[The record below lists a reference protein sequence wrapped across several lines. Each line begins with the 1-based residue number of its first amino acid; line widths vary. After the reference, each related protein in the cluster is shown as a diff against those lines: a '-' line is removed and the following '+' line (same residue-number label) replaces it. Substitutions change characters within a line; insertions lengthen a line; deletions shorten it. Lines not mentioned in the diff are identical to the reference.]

1 MNETELLELW
11 QSSEADA
18 PVAFTG
24 RELAHHAPKHRA
36 EGARLPPASSE
47 GATYLAAALEAHRSA
62 SLRRLRL
69 VEFVAAGRALERLR
83 DLMGWSKQKSSWLP
97 VLGLAG
103 VAVSLVAVVMG
114 VWLQTS
120 RPPVLPPPPAPA
132 ALPVAEFVE
141 ECLSSASAASTDPQW
156 AQAEL
161 NCRRA
166 LALEPSNAEVAA
178 KAARIPVMRGCAN
191 RYAAAV
197 DDIERGALEHAFA
210 TLETIDRTCEAY
222 LFKAMSLA
230 AQHVGAVTRG
240 LAEDCQRAV
249 TDGAWPRAMQRCE
262 AWARLACQ
270 SPRHD
275 LLYPPAGL
283 TLGLSGPLTDWRPN
297 DRVYVDFLKARSVVL
312 PDAEMWQCPQLPLFQ
327 PRFYGPPP
335 DPADEAIRE
344 LKKRY
349 SEPAFGLALASYF
362 KGDFAGA
369 PVPLKQVE
377 EQMAKA
383 AFHAQA
389 KALRAD
395 IERAVALY
403 AEGTDDLSKGQLER
417 AESPFVEALAVDARL
432 MLGDAFATL
441 DPEQRRHELGRRE
454 SFLRRS
460 IENVM
465 SSKAYEQGVALSDR
479 RDFRAA
485 CSKWKLGARFS
496 RANIDLL
503 KALTNVCTRSAAAAF
518 DRAQTCDEL
527 KRVRDFA
534 VDGDGFGQKVDESL
548 VEQGCAP

>member
-83 DLMGWSKQKSSWLP
+83 DLMGWSKQKSSWVPGRRL
-97 VLGLAG
+97 VG
-103 VAVSLVAVVMG
+103 VAMSLVALVIG
-114 VWLQTS
+114 VLFQTT

-222 LFKAMSLA
+222 LFK
-230 AQHVGAVTRG
+230 
-240 LAEDCQRAV
+240 
-249 TDGAWPRAMQRCE
+249 
-262 AWARLACQ
+262 
-270 SPRHD
+270 
-275 LLYPPAGL
+275 L